1 MLNHH
6 YIELKDYEEY
16 LGKERLDRILS
27 ASETEADEKR
37 AGRATLH
44 YASWNNQRMLSWLPW
59 SIWMYYQTVDRAE
72 NTLAALGV
80 IGVMDRGGLL
90 CKGKLKILGCEN
102 VDKCLI
108 VLWHNLVN
116 KPSPSFR

>member
-1 MLNHH
+1 MTDCRT
-6 YIELKDYEEY
+6 DYEEY

-44 YASWNNQRMLSWLPW
+44 YASWHNQRMLSCLPW

-72 NTLAALGV
+72 NTLAALGI
-80 IGVMDRGGLL
+80 IGSMYGGVRAAQASFSW
-90 CKGKLKILGCEN
+90 LKRQRELRSVAEKIIRDSHREN
-102 VDKCLI
+102 QGGG
-108 VLWHNLVN
+108 
-116 KPSPSFR
+116 